1 MHGKWW
7 IDAGIT
13 FFDTVAALM
22 GASSPWQSRARA
34 KNGDCHQFVP
44 RHIPGNKVLGR
55 KRIGWLYPIFR
66 GPRFHHGLLVRSSW
80 RRKSWPAWRCILVAL
95 LALGVGCSWFQADIE
110 PLTSKEWATV
120 VGAHRGRLLVVNV
133 WAGWCRSC
141 LDLFPFVVDLSNHY
155 EVERLQVLSLSIDNS
170 NDLAVLQQAREFL
183 RGQDADFPHYLLT
196 HEITRALE
204 GLGLESIP
212 AVMIY
217 DAEGRLRYRLQGDD
231 DEIELTPADVQDA
244 VESLM
249 ENPLKP
255 TAPNQP

>member
-1 MHGKWW
+1 M
-7 IDAGIT
+7 
-13 FFDTVAALM
+13 
-22 GASSPWQSRARA
+22 
-34 KNGDCHQFVP
+34 
-44 RHIPGNKVLGR
+44 
-55 KRIGWLYPIFR
+55 
-66 GPRFHHGLLVRSSW
+66 
-80 RRKSWPAWRCILVAL
+80 WRCFLAAL

-120 VGAHRGRLLVVNV
+120 VEAHRGRLLVVNV

-141 LDLFPFVVDLSNHY
+141 LDLFPSVVDLSKQY
-155 EVERLQVLSLSIDNS
+155 EPERLQVLSLSLDDS
-170 NDLAVLQQAREFL
+170 NDSAALEQAREFL
-183 RGQDADFPHYLLT
+183 NSQDADFPHYLLT

-244 VESLM
+244 VESLIG
-249 ENPLKP
+249 
-255 TAPNQP
+255 TR